1 MAYLGFD
8 ATAAAPAETTT
19 TPIYPVELCAIPQ
32 WVAWKLGDTNPETR
46 RQRKIPLNLNATPG
60 QKNFASTTNQDHH
73 VAFEVATAAAQRGK
87 FGTKGIGFVF
97 TDDDPYCFIDL
108 DDCLAP
114 DGSLTKDAAT
124 VAELMAGTYGEVS
137 QSGSGLHFICRA
149 KLANKVA
156 TGAIDIYPHSQYCA
170 LTGKVYGGFNPIVD
184 KQAEVEQLVALLR
197 SGSVANPPPSES
209 RSSLGDNELLSMASN
224 AKNGALFDS
233 LWRGDTSGHGN
244 DHSRADNALLMLLLY
259 WTNGDTGAVDRLFR
273 QSGLMRDKWDE
284 KHYADGRTYGA
295 GSIDNALKKWDGVGF
310 SGGNGGDLEHGRQ
323 IAAALLRSR
332 SLGGG
337 REPGADDEPHQEEP
351 AANDPQPEPAQPAKR
366 NPDAPQ
372 YLSFADLAAMQ
383 FPEPSWILPDILPD
397 AGLYL
402 LSGKPKCGKSWLALS
417 LALSVATGGYCLGR
431 TVEQGRVMYLAL
443 EDTPRRFMQRMHKIQ
458 PDCLINP
465 RVKEALDNGMFTP
478 TFPKLGRGFEAA
490 IEEAITGAGVRLL
503 IIDTLAKIRPIGG
516 GNANR
521 YDADYGAVGALKDI
535 ADRHGICVLV
545 LHHTRKAEA
554 DDVHDTVSGTNGIAG
569 AADGSLVLLRQRG
582 GDGSATLA
590 VTGRD
595 LPEAEFGLR
604 FKDGFWDFV
613 GNAEEVKASTEQNA
627 IFNALKGYGGDGAT
641 VKMLCATLREE
652 GFGKEQT
659 VRYHLRRMVDAGRV
673 RVRNTKPAPHY
684 AICDGSA
691 TPPEGEEQAFTGGGG
706 DPTEPPE
713 MVDTLDRVNT
723 LDTLDTLDTPPQEV
737 GIHPINPPTEPPET
751 DPPIKGIKGIN
762 LNLDTPETR
771 LVSSDSPPPIKGIKG
786 INQNSVNPLER
797 RIIEVLDGQ
806 PGGMDLAT
814 LAKVATGKAGEAL
827 FKKTVDGLLLRGAI
841 GRRGDR
847 YISGNPPP
855 SESKHWGVV
864 G

>member
-1 MAYLGFD
+1 MKLSTDSSSSSSFFHAQKSVDLD
-8 ATAAAPAETTT
+8 ALTESARSQFHPDNI
-19 TPIYPVELCAIPQ
+19 PDELKALKQ
-32 WVAWKLGDTNPETR
+32 WVLWQYEDQGNGKVTKPP
-46 RQRKIPLNLNATPG
+46 RQCNGRYARTSDPATWATFDEALTAFRANRLFAGLNLVLKA
-60 QKNFASTTNQDHH
+60 
-73 VAFEVATAAAQRGK
+73 
-87 FGTKGIGFVF
+87 
-97 TDDDPYCFIDL
+97 DDPI
-108 DDCLAP
+108 
-114 DGSLTKDAAT
+114 
-124 VAELMAGTYGEVS
+124 V
-137 QSGSGLHFICRA
+137 
-149 KLANKVA
+149 
-156 TGAIDIYPHSQYCA
+156 AIDIDDYGDTPDPAARDALSWFSSTYAERSPSGGYHVFCFGKSPESGLKRNGKFEVKRA
-170 LTGKVYGGFNPIVD
+170 LTVTGRRMDGHAEKVTNQQAAIDRYHRDCLNKRTEDIPTNTKKNQAGAPSFVDVGFGTVDYSHRLTLALCNPKIAV
-184 KQAEVEQLVALLR
+184 LY
-197 SGSVANPPPSES
+197 
-209 RSSLGDNELLSMASN
+209 
-224 AKNGALFDS
+224 
-233 LWRGDTSGHGN
+233 RGDTSQYGGDRSAAEFALCVRLMTFADGDIDVVSGWMDKSQCAKWLERSKDSDVYRRKTLQEALERWDGKIFVDPREEQRRHG
-244 DHSRADNALLMLLLY
+244 AQVAEALL
-259 WTNGDTGAVDRLFR
+259 ASAK
-273 QSGLMRDKWDE
+273 Q
-284 KHYADGRTYGA
+284 
-295 GSIDNALKKWDGVGF
+295 
-310 SGGNGGDLEHGRQ
+310 Q
-323 IAAALLRSR
+323 Q
-332 SLGGG
+332 
-337 REPGADDEPHQEEP
+337 REPGADDEP
-351 AANDPQPEPAQPAKR
+351 ANDPQPEPAQPAKR

-431 TVEQGRVMYLAL
+431 KVEQGRVMYLAL

-490 IEEAITGAGVRLL
+490 VEAAIAGNGVRLL

-691 TPPEGEEQAFTGGGG
+691 TPP
-706 DPTEPPE
+706 P
-713 MVDTLDRVNT
+713 
-723 LDTLDTLDTPPQEV
+723 
-737 GIHPINPPTEPPET
+737 
-751 DPPIKGIKGIN
+751 
-762 LNLDTPETR
+762 
-771 LVSSDSPPPIKGIKG
+771 
-786 INQNSVNPLER
+786 
-797 RIIEVLDGQ
+797 
-806 PGGMDLAT
+806 
-814 LAKVATGKAGEAL
+814 
-827 FKKTVDGLLLRGAI
+827 
-841 GRRGDR
+841 
-847 YISGNPPP
+847 
-855 SESKHWGVV
+855 
-864 G
+864 